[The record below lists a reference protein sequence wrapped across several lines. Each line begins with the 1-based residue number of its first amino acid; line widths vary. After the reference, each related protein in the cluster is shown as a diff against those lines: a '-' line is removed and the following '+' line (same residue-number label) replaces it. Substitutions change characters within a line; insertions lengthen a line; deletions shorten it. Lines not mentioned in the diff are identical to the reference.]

1 MKPNNPF
8 QADCSSPEIPKRKSI
23 TKINTAKINV
33 ATTTI
38 IVLFCNSFQ
47 VGQETLCTISLTV
60 SSMYVLNFDTLQSI
74 YLHGR

>member
-8 QADCSSPEIPKRKSI
+8 QADFSSPEIPKTKSI

-33 ATTTI
+33 AITTI

-47 VGQETLCTISLTV
+47 VGQETL
-60 SSMYVLNFDTLQSI
+60 
-74 YLHGR
+74 